1 MPSSDTPETPSVLVD
16 DSQTVRVSLEE
27 RMESAY
33 LDYAMSVIVG
43 RALPDARDGLKP
55 VHRRILH
62 AMREA
67 GNDHNKPFKKSARI
81 VGDVLGKYH
90 PHGGEAVYDSLVR
103 MAQDFSMRAPLV
115 DGQGNFGSVDG
126 DNPAAMR
133 YTEVRLA
140 RIAALLLDDLDKNTV
155 DFAPNYDGS
164 EKEPVVLP
172 AQYPNLLVNGS
183 SGIAVGMATNIPPHN
198 LGEIVDACL
207 LLIKK
212 PETTADE
219 LCRIVLAPDFP
230 TGGLIH
236 GISGARDAYKTG
248 RGRVVVRA
256 KTHFEDLERGKRRAI
271 VVDEIPYQ
279 VNKSVLSARIAELA
293 REKKVEGIADLR
305 DESDRS
311 GIRLVIELRRGENEE
326 VVLNRLFKET
336 QLQDFFSINM
346 VALDDGEP
354 KTLGLL
360 ELLKIFLN
368 HRREV
373 VVRRAVFDLA
383 RARDKAHLLEGH
395 VAALENVDQ
404 IVELIKTSKSP
415 AEAER
420 RLMYLDK
427 PEDTGQKSYDHVPY
441 SPQIRWWPAQIA
453 ADMLSRLDLK
463 DPAVVRLESTDPD
476 RGLKLKDGDI
486 KGGWPLYSH
495 HSIYSFSQTQAK
507 GILEMRLSRLT
518 AMEREKITAE
528 YEKTVAEIA
537 ELVTLLSDPE
547 KINAMIADELSAA
560 KKAHANPRRS
570 MIDEAGADIDI
581 ESLIAEEDMVVTFS
595 HRGYVKRQPVSDY
608 RAQRRGGRGRRAATA
623 REDDFI
629 QNVFV
634 AGTHDYLLIFTNRG
648 RVYWKKVYELPVS
661 SFTGRGKTLV
671 SLMDSWA
678 EHESVQAVLPVRDF
692 EGERFAVMATANGT
706 IKKTPLSAFSRPRP
720 SGIIALTLED
730 DRLVDAAI
738 TGGDHTITL
747 VTDAGKGAAF
757 SREPPASDGAER
769 ARGSRHS
776 HSGGARGGGHAGGE
790 RGGGEARL
798 HSDRHRKGL
807 RQADGLCRVSGERA
821 GRAGRYRRARGGEK
835 RAGDRRGGGAGHRRP
850 DAYRQRRRDG
860 ADGDVV
866 HSPDGARHNR
876 SPPDC
881 AGRGHP
887 AGRRGAGG
895 GRRRGERGG
904 RR

>member
-1 MPSSDTPETPSVLVD
+1 MSSSETPAAVIDERQAL
-16 DSQTVRVSLEE
+16 RVSLEE

-140 RIAALLLDDLDKNTV
+140 KVAANLLEDLDKNTV

-172 AQYPNLLVNGS
+172 AQFPNLLVNGS

-207 LLIKK
+207 HMIKK
-212 PETTADE
+212 PDATADE
-219 LCRIVLAPDFP
+219 LFRIVPAPDFP

-236 GISGARDAYKTG
+236 GLSGARDAYRAG

-256 KTHFEDLERGKRRAI
+256 KTHFEEMDRGNRRAI

-279 VNKSVLSARIAELA
+279 VNKSALAARIAELA
-293 REKKVEGIADLR
+293 REKKIEGIADLR
-305 DESDRS
+305 DESDRT

-326 VVLNRLFKET
+326 VALNRLYKET
-336 QLQDFFSINM
+336 QLQDSFSINM
-346 VALDDGEP
+346 VALVDGEP
-354 KTLGLL
+354 KTLGLVD
-360 ELLKIFLN
+360 LLKIFLN

-395 VAALENVDQ
+395 VAALANVDE
-404 IVELIKTSKSP
+404 IVELIKTSASP

-420 RLMYLDK
+420 RLMEK
-427 PEDTGQKSYDHVPY
+427 E
-441 SPQIRWWPAQIA
+441 WPAA
-453 ADMLSRLDLK
+453 TVADMLSRLE
-463 DPAVVRLESTDPD
+463 DPALARPEGADPK
-476 RGLKLKDGDI
+476 RGLQKG
-486 KGGWPLYSH
+486 KGGKPMYL
-495 HSIYSFSQTQAK
+495 FSQAQAK

-537 ELVTLLSDPE
+537 NLVSLLSDAE
-547 KINAMIADELSAA
+547 KIDAVVAEELRAV

-570 MIDEAGADIDI
+570 AIDEAGADIDI
-581 ESLIAEEDMVVTFS
+581 ESLIAEEDMVVTLS

-608 RAQRRGGRGRRAATA
+608 RAQGRGGRGRRAAAT

-629 QNVFV
+629 QKVFV
-634 AGTHDYLLIFTNRG
+634 AGTHDHLLIFTNRG
-648 RVYWKKVYELPVS
+648 RVYWKKVYELPVAS
-661 SFTGRGKTLV
+661 YVGRGKTLV
-671 SLMDSWA
+671 SLMESWA

-692 EGERFAVMATANGT
+692 EGEQRFAVMATARGT

-720 SGIIALTLED
+720 SGIIALTLEN

-747 VTDAGKGAAF
+747 VTDAGKALRF
-757 SREPPASDGAER
+757 HETKLR
-769 ARGSRHS
+769 AMGR
-776 HSGGARGGGHAGGE
+776 GARGVRGIRIPEGREVVEMLVASKEEAERDSILIATEKGYGKRTNFAEFPVKGRGGQGVIAVKVGEKNGKVVGAVEAQDTDDLMLIASGGTMVRTAMSSIRRMGRATVGVRLIALDAGAKLAGIARVADSGEDENGGE
-790 RGGGEARL
+790 SEKGGG
-798 HSDRHRKGL
+798 
-807 RQADGLCRVSGERA
+807 
-821 GRAGRYRRARGGEK
+821 
-835 RAGDRRGGGAGHRRP
+835 GGGK
-850 DAYRQRRRDG
+850 
-860 ADGDVV
+860 
-866 HSPDGARHNR
+866 
-876 SPPDC
+876 
-881 AGRGHP
+881 
-887 AGRRGAGG
+887 
-895 GRRRGERGG
+895 
-904 RR
+904 

>member
-1 MPSSDTPETPSVLVD
+1 MPSSDTPETPPVLVD

-140 RIAALLLDDLDKNTV
+140 KIAALLLDDLDKNTV

-256 KTHFEDLERGKRRAI
+256 KTHFEDLDRGKRRAI
-271 VVDEIPYQ
+271 IVDEIPYQ

-293 REKKVEGIADLR
+293 REKKVEGISDLR

-360 ELLKIFLN
+360 RLLKIFLN

-415 AEAER
+415 AEAEV
-420 RLMYLDK
+420 RLMDR
-427 PEDTGQKSYDHVPY
+427 D
-441 SPQIRWWPAQIA
+441 WPALTVA
-453 ADMLSRLDLK
+453 GMLSRLK
-463 DPAVVRLESTDPD
+463 DPDLVRPENADPAL
-476 RGLKLKDGDI
+476 GLQKATA
-486 KGGWPLYSH
+486 PVYR
-495 HSIYSFSQTQAK
+495 FSQTQAK

-547 KINAMIADELSAA
+547 KIDAMIADELNAT

-648 RVYWKKVYELPVS
+648 RVYWKKVYELPVAS
-661 SFTGRGKTLV
+661 STGRGKTLV

-692 EGERFAVMATANGT
+692 EGDRFAVMATANGT

-747 VTDAGKGAAF
+747 VTDAGKAARF
-757 SREPPASDGAER
+757 HESRLRPMGRS
-769 ARGSRHS
+769 ARGVRGIRIPEGCVVVDMLVANEEEAKRDSILIATEKGYGKRTGFAEFPVKGRGGQGVIAVRVGEKNGRVIGAVEAQDTDDLMLIA
-776 HSGGARGGGHAGGE
+776 SGGVLVRTAMSSIR
-790 RGGGEARL
+790 RM
-798 HSDRHRKGL
+798 
-807 RQADGLCRVSGERA
+807 
-821 GRAGRYRRARGGEK
+821 GRATTGVRLIALDEGTQLAGVARVAEDGEENGEGG
-835 RAGDRRGGGAGHRRP
+835 D
-850 DAYRQRRRDG
+850 DG
-860 ADGDVV
+860 
-866 HSPDGARHNR
+866 
-876 SPPDC
+876 
-881 AGRGHP
+881 
-887 AGRRGAGG
+887 
-895 GRRRGERGG
+895 
-904 RR
+904 

>member
-1 MPSSDTPETPSVLVD
+1 MSSAETPAGVVD
-16 DSQTVRVSLEE
+16 DRQALRVSLEE

-62 AMREA
+62 AMREV

-140 RIAALLLDDLDKNTV
+140 KVAANLLEDLDKNTV

-172 AQYPNLLVNGS
+172 AQFPNLLVNGS

-207 LLIKK
+207 HMIKK
-212 PETTADE
+212 PDATADE
-219 LCRIVLAPDFP
+219 LFRIVPAPDFP

-236 GISGARDAYKTG
+236 GLSGARDAYRTG

-256 KTHFEDLERGKRRAI
+256 KTHFEEMDRGNRRAI

-279 VNKSVLSARIAELA
+279 VNKSSLAARIAELA
-293 REKKVEGIADLR
+293 REKKIEGIADLR
-305 DESDRS
+305 DESDRT

-326 VVLNRLFKET
+326 VALNRLYKET
-336 QLQDFFSINM
+336 QLQDSFSINM
-346 VALDDGEP
+346 VALVDGEP
-354 KTLGLL
+354 KTLGLAD
-360 ELLKIFLN
+360 LLKIFLN

-395 VAALENVDQ
+395 VAALANVDE
-404 IVELIKTSKSP
+404 IVELIKTSESP

-420 RLMYLDK
+420 RLM
-427 PEDTGQKSYDHVPY
+427 E
-441 SPQIRWWPAQIA
+441 REWPAA
-453 ADMLSRLDLK
+453 AVSEMLSRLE
-463 DPAVVRLESTDPD
+463 DPALARPENADPN
-476 RGLKLKDGDI
+476 RGLRKG
-486 KGGWPLYSH
+486 KGGKAMYL
-495 HSIYSFSQTQAK
+495 FSQAQAK

-518 AMEREKITAE
+518 AMEREKIAAE

-537 ELVTLLSDPE
+537 GLISLLSDSE
-547 KINAMIADELSAA
+547 KIDAVVAEELSAV
-560 KKAHANPRRS
+560 KKAHADARRS
-570 MIDEAGADIDI
+570 AIDEAGADIDI
-581 ESLIAEEDMVVTFS
+581 ESLIAEEDMVVTLS

-608 RAQRRGGRGRRAATA
+608 RAQGRGGRGRRAAAT

-629 QNVFV
+629 QKVFV
-634 AGTHDYLLIFTNRG
+634 AGTHDHLLIFTNRG
-648 RVYWKKVYELPVS
+648 RVYWKKVYELPVAS
-661 SFTGRGKTLV
+661 YVGRGKTLV
-671 SLMDSWA
+671 SLMESWA

-692 EGERFAVMATANGT
+692 AGERFAVMATARGT

-720 SGIIALTLED
+720 SGIIALTLEN

-738 TGGDHTITL
+738 TGGDHSITL
-747 VTDAGKGAAF
+747 VTDAGKALRF
-757 SREPPASDGAER
+757 HESKLR
-769 ARGSRHS
+769 AMGR
-776 HSGGARGGGHAGGE
+776 GARGVRGIRIPEGREVVEMLVADKEEAERDSILIATEKGYGKRTNFAEFPVKGRGGQGVIAVKVGEKNGKVVGAVEAQDTDDLMLIASGGTMVRTAMSSIRRMGRATVGVRLIALDEGAKLAGVARVADGGE
-790 RGGGEARL
+790 DEGEKGGGE
-798 HSDRHRKGL
+798 
-807 RQADGLCRVSGERA
+807 
-821 GRAGRYRRARGGEK
+821 
-835 RAGDRRGGGAGHRRP
+835 
-850 DAYRQRRRDG
+850 
-860 ADGDVV
+860 
-866 HSPDGARHNR
+866 
-876 SPPDC
+876 
-881 AGRGHP
+881 
-887 AGRRGAGG
+887 
-895 GRRRGERGG
+895 
-904 RR
+904 